1 MNSPATKTTYL
12 NGIDT
17 EALASALAAVEADPT
32 QAAIAFRAKTRW
44 QGGLS
49 ARTDIESWDLGG
61 QRLARRHQIVSDE
74 PTELLGGNTAP
85 NPQDMI
91 LSALASCMTVGY
103 VVGATALGV
112 RIDSLE
118 IDTHCAFDLRGSFGL
133 DPAIPPGA
141 KRIKYTVRI
150 KGSGTREQFEE
161 IHQRV
166 LATSPN
172 YYHLTNAIDLDA
184 SLVVQP

>member
-1 MNSPATKTTYL
+1 MPSPAPKTSHL

-17 EALASALAAVEADPT
+17 EALEAALAGVEADPS

-61 QRLARRHQIVSDE
+61 QRLVRRHQITSDE
-74 PTELLGGNTAP
+74 PIELLGQNTAP

-103 VVGATALGV
+103 VVGATTLGV

-118 IDTHCAFDLRGSFGL
+118 IDTQCAFDLRGSFGL

-141 KRIKYTVRI
+141 KRIQYTVRI

-172 YYHLTNAIDLDA
+172 YYHLSNPIVLDA
-184 SLVVQP
+184 TLVVQT

>member
-1 MNSPATKTTYL
+1 MNSPATKTSYL

-17 EALASALAAVEADPT
+17 EALAGALAAVEADPA

-74 PTELLGGNTAP
+74 PIELLGGDKAP

-133 DPAIPPGA
+133 DPSIPPGA
-141 KRIKYTVRI
+141 KRIQYTVRI

-172 YYHLTNAIDLDA
+172 YYHLTNAIALDA
-184 SLVVQP
+184 TLVLQP